1 MHACVFIHYLLIVRL
16 YIMDPKDKEQILKT
30 IPAEWHERAHA
41 FFQIASDQNVEW
53 FPQGATTL
61 EKKLISQNIIQQSE
75 MIRLR
80 VTNVFFSFCMQY
92 DCTCWQWSG
101 NGTRMRLAWKKRKR
115 IKARIR
121 CVVSFFVFW
130 QANSLWFRFL
140 LTVNK
145 YRQYFGRWL

>member
-1 MHACVFIHYLLIVRL
+1 
-16 YIMDPKDKEQILKT
+16 MDPKDKEQILKT

-80 VTNVFFSFCMQY
+80 VTNVFFFPFACNM
-92 DCTCWQWSG
+92 
-101 NGTRMRLAWKKRKR
+101 
-115 IKARIR
+115 
-121 CVVSFFVFW
+121 
-130 QANSLWFRFL
+130 
-140 LTVNK
+140 TVLVDGD
-145 YRQYFGRWL
+145 QETEPE